1 MAGGPAGAKSAG
13 ELPRSRKQVY
23 DVQANSKRD
32 LDPVEDL
39 VVYARHKDEKVV
51 LRHEDMPFDLW
62 VLGTDTMCNDLVRFS
77 CSGSLSHPISIDPT

>member
-1 MAGGPAGAKSAG
+1 MFLEAVSGMAGGPAGAKSAG

-51 LRHEDMPFDLW
+51 LRHED
-62 VLGTDTMCNDLVRFS
+62 V
-77 CSGSLSHPISIDPT
+77 GSWHRHHV